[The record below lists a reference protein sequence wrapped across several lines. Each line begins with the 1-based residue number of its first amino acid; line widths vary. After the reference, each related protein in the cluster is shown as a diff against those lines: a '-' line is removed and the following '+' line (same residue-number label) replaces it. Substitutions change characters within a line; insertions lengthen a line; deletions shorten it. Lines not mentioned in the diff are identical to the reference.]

1 MATLPV
7 AFPTQNEE
15 ALARAAHLETFL
27 ALTATQGK
35 PPAFFHR
42 TLHANSTN
50 GGLT

>member
-7 AFPTQNEE
+7 AFSTQNEE

-35 PPAFFHR
+35 PPAS
-42 TLHANSTN
+42 STAHC
-50 GGLT
+50 TQIPRMAV